1 MMASIFFMSVGSE
14 RRALYLHRA
23 LAATD
28 DCRDRAAPRDLSG
41 PSDSHERSRPSPT
54 LEVPVRSSLVL
65 LAALA
70 VSPAFAQE
78 AKEVKQ
84 APEKAKAAAP
94 TDPQIADIAL
104 TAHNIDIDRGK
115 LALSKTKNAEVK
127 QFAQQMVDDHG
138 AGVKEAVALATRL
151 GVKPETNPTSKSL
164 KEGAKK
170 ATARLTKESGAKFDK
185 DYINTEVE
193 YHQAVIDAVKNALIP
208 NAQNKDLK
216 QLLTDVVPTLEG
228 HLQHAKN
235 VQAQVGAKTANK

>member
-1 MMASIFFMSVGSE
+1 M
-14 RRALYLHRA
+14 
-23 LAATD
+23 
-28 DCRDRAAPRDLSG
+28 
-41 PSDSHERSRPSPT
+41 
-54 LEVPVRSSLVL
+54 RSSLVL

-170 ATARLTKESGAKFDK
+170 ARARLTKESGAKFDK